1 MEWSDLKIFLAIAR
15 AGSLA
20 GAARLTGQTQ
30 PTMGRRLSA
39 LEEAVGSSLFQRT
52 PRGYVLTAEGSS
64 VLVHAERIEDE
75 VLAFERK
82 LAGQDAMLDGL
93 IRVSSSDWF
102 GLHMLTPV
110 FTEYGRKYPNVIV
123 ELVTDSRLFS
133 LARREADLVFRIKP
147 FDEPDVIQRKLM
159 HIPYGLYAVA
169 DRKPVVGPLGEG
181 MAVVTMNEAFGEMPD
196 AVWLRRVLPKAR
208 LAFRSNNRDV
218 QARMCMAG
226 IGFAILPRPLGDSIS
241 DLQLVALAE
250 SPPGRDVWLGYHRD
264 AKGSSRLKALLDITL
279 ARLSARA

>member
-20 GAARLTGQTQ
+20 GAARLSGQTQ
-30 PTMGRRLSA
+30 PTMGRRLVA

-64 VLVHAERIEDE
+64 VFAHAERIEEE
-75 VLAFERK
+75 VLAFQRK

-102 GLHMLTPV
+102 GLHVLTPV
-110 FTEYGRKYPNVIV
+110 FTEFGRKYPNVVV

-133 LARREADLVFRIKP
+133 LARREADMVFRIVP

-159 HIPYGLYAVA
+159 HMPYGLYAA
-169 DRKPVVGPLGEG
+169 AGRKPVLGPQGEG
-181 MAVVTMNEAFGEMPD
+181 VAVVTMNEAFGELPD
-196 AVWLRRVLPKAR
+196 ASWLRRTLPLAR
-208 LAFRSNNRDV
+208 PAFRSNSRDV

-226 IGFAILPRPLGDSIS
+226 IGVAILPRPLGDSF
-241 DLQLVALAE
+241 DGLQLVELEE

-264 AKGSSRLKALLDITL
+264 AKGSARLRALLDITL
-279 ARLSARA
+279 ARLAVRS